1 MNIFNYKLKKKK
13 NYAIG
18 SDFLE
23 IFVGVVER

>member
-1 MNIFNYKLKKKK
+1 MNIFKYKLKKK

-23 IFVGVVER
+23 MFVGVVER